1 MSQKYIKRQ
10 NKNSHN
16 VAFGKYYATAVYD
29 SHFIGTE
36 ELADFIQRQASVK
49 KSDIKAVLQELG
61 EAMKHFFELGQKIK
75 LDGIGIMKVGFSSIG
90 VNKVEDC
97 TSATITTRR
106 VLFQPETERVVV
118 GQEKKKDGT
127 VKQKYVNA
135 ITLLKDVVFEE
146 THDNSM
152 NVESEES
159 PAGGSGNSE
168 NSGSGSGPAESAEN
182 AENGSGNSGSGNS
195 ENSGN
200 GENTENSGSGSGSNT
215 NATPHSDQGSEN
227 DSNGTNS
234 VAAPV
239 ISGVSPFEETSQV
252 SISGPDGATIYYS
265 ENGDDPDSNDTLYTQ
280 PFTIDETT
288 TIKAVAIKDGV
299 SSEVTTKVFTKG
311 TGGSG
316 GFETGS

>member
-168 NSGSGSGPAESAEN
+168 NSG
-182 AENGSGNSGSGNS
+182 
-195 ENSGN
+195 N
-200 GENTENSGSGSGSNT
+200 GENTENSGSGSESNT
-215 NATPHSDQGSEN
+215 NGTN
-227 DSNGTNS
+227 NTNS
-234 VAAPV
+234 VAAPT
-239 ISGVSPFEETSQV
+239 ISGVNPFEETSQV

-265 ENGDDPDSNDTLYTQ
+265 ENGDDPDANDTLYTQ

-288 TIKAVAIKDGV
+288 TIKAIAIKDGV
-299 SSEVTTKVFTKG
+299 SSQVTTKVFTKG

-316 GFETGS
+316 GFETGA